1 MLSQS
6 TRRRRRGRPSLVL
19 TLGSIGL
26 LAVGIFGFLFS
37 RGPTRPTARKA
48 APNLSVEEAP
58 HTNADI
64 PRRRPASED
73 TIAERINK
81 NGALANSSR
90 KSVRAE
96 QDKVMILGKVDSPK
110 AAQMLA
116 KLDEPVRMPFARE
129 TPLVEVL
136 RYVKRATTTP
146 SFPGILVF
154 VDPAGL
160 QEVDRKL
167 TSPVRIDF
175 EGVPLRTSL
184 RLIAEQLRLAY
195 YVSEGN
201 VIISSPKII
210 QQTADKEESQ
220 QKKRA
225 DKEESRQKS
234 KKDQAP
240 TDREK

>member
-1 MLSQS
+1 
-6 TRRRRRGRPSLVL
+6 
-19 TLGSIGL
+19 
-26 LAVGIFGFLFS
+26 
-37 RGPTRPTARKA
+37 
-48 APNLSVEEAP
+48 
-58 HTNADI
+58 
-64 PRRRPASED
+64 
-73 TIAERINK
+73 
-81 NGALANSSR
+81 
-90 KSVRAE
+90 
-96 QDKVMILGKVDSPK
+96 
-110 AAQMLA
+110 
-116 KLDEPVRMPFARE
+116 
-129 TPLVEVL
+129 
-136 RYVKRATTTP
+136 
-146 SFPGILVF
+146 
-154 VDPAGL
+154 
-160 QEVDRKL
+160 VDRML
-167 TSPVRIDF
+167 TSPVRIDL